1 LQKQTAQKNAQLAP
15 HFMRALG
22 ATRIMSEF
30 RKFLIIAIPFLSLAA
45 LVSYCTRETALDFHA
60 EGVVVTAKWNT
71 RNHQLSLFEI
81 KTHTGKVK
89 KLHQANVVLKPEQIK
104 VGDIF
109 KKDKGS
115 PSCLINQVETLC
127 VI

>member
-1 LQKQTAQKNAQLAP
+1 
-15 HFMRALG
+15 
-22 ATRIMSEF
+22 MSEF
-30 RKFLIIAIPFLSLAA
+30 RKFLIIAIPFLLLAA

-71 RNHQLSLFEI
+71 RNHQMSLFEI

-89 KLHQANVVLKPEQIK
+89 ELHQANIVLKPEQSK
-104 VGDIF
+104 VGDIC
-109 KKDKGS
+109 KKDECT
-115 PSCLINQVETLC
+115 PSCLINHVVTRC

>member
-1 LQKQTAQKNAQLAP
+1 
-15 HFMRALG
+15 
-22 ATRIMSEF
+22 
-30 RKFLIIAIPFLSLAA
+30 
-45 LVSYCTRETALDFHA
+45 LDFHA